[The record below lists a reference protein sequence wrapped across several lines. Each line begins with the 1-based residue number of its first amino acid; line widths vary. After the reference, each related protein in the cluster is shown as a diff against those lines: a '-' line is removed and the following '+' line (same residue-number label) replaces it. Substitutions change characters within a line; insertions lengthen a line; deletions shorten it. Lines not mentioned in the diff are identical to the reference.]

1 VTPSAYLGQLG
12 NRSGIAVGPT
22 NTNAANRL
30 GELIGQ
36 GIDPAGD
43 DIGKVGIVH

>member
-1 VTPSAYLGQLG
+1 MEGDTIDLTTRQAG
-12 NRSGIAVGPT
+12 VGT
-22 NTNAANRL
+22 RYRWL